1 MKVSKMVLK
10 AMALAVTVS
19 TVTAC
24 INDKV
29 IKPKSGEPEVKKV
42 PYDCPGCGMG

>member
-1 MKVSKMVLK
+1 MKVSKALLK

-24 INDKV
+24 INEKV
-29 IKPKSGEPEVKKV
+29 IKPKSGEPEKKQV
-42 PYDCPGCGMG
+42 LYDCPGCGMG